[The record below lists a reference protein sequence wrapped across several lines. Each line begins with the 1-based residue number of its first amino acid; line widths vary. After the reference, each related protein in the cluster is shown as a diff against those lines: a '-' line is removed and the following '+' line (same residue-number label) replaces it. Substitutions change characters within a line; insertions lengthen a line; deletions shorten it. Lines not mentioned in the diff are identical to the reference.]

1 MDKVERL
8 VAALRGGE
16 MERGEFLLRAGVLGV
31 SVPALVDMLRIGTAS
46 AAGANQQP
54 AAASGGTVTVAY
66 APEPDTLNVYSTHL
80 LGDVEAAVVEGLL
93 IPNGK
98 MQYVPVLAQRVP
110 TLQNGD
116 IKLISGGQKMDI
128 TYHLRPGVKW
138 SDGQPLTS
146 ADVLFT
152 WQALGNPKFL
162 AESKEGVDDVESIST
177 PDALTAVVH
186 YKRVNAD
193 FANTLFTFG
202 LFPKHA
208 LQGKDLNTYQGYN
221 RKPLGTGPFMV
232 QEWSSAQYI
241 TLVRNPHYWRPG
253 QPYLDKLIFKI
264 VPDSNTQVQQLQ
276 TGEANFVQNVP
287 YAKVS
292 QVKSMS
298 GIEVVAGKLNSWLN
312 LNFNF
317 KVPGLNDLAVRQ
329 AFAYGID
336 KKAICEQALFGLPS
350 PIKGVIQPVSPYYNP
365 NVPDYA
371 YSPAKAKT
379 LLDAAGWRLG
389 SDGVRAKNGVRLAF
403 NFTTYSDNADY
414 VRVQQIIMAEMQQVG
429 ISLTAQNGP
438 ASTVSGKMYQGEYQ
452 INLHRWILAAGPSIT
467 MLFASDQ
474 IPPTGLNESY
484 YRNPALDKLLHQSDT
499 VLDFAKRKA
508 LLDQAQVIIAHDLPT
523 IVIYNGTQV
532 IAYTNKLT
540 GFTPN
545 PTNMTN
551 FWNTGTWKLS

>member
-8 VAALRGGE
+8 VSALRTGE
-16 MERGEFLLRAGVLGV
+16 IGRGEFLMRAGALGI
-31 SVPALVDMLRIGTAS
+31 SVPALDAMLRMGTAS
-46 AAGANQQP
+46 AASTSRA

-93 IPNGK
+93 IPNGN
-98 MQYVPVLAQRVP
+98 MQYVPVLSQRVP

-116 IKLISGGQKMDI
+116 IKLTNGGKTMDI
-128 TYHLRPGVKW
+128 TYHLRPGVTW

-152 WQALGNPKFL
+152 WQALADPKFV
-162 AESKEGVDDVESIST
+162 AESKEGVDDVASIST

-186 YKRVNAD
+186 YKRINAD

-208 LQGKDLNTYQGYN
+208 LQGKDLNTDQAYN
-221 RKPLGTGPFMV
+221 RKPLGTGPFVV
-232 QEWSSAQYI
+232 QEWASGEYI
-241 TLVRNPHYWRPG
+241 TLDRNPHYWRAG

-264 VPDSNTQVQQLQ
+264 VPDTNTQVEQLQ

-292 QVKSMS
+292 QVKAMS
-298 GIEVVAGKLNSWLN
+298 GIKVVSSKLNSWLN

-336 KKAICEQALFGLPS
+336 KNAICQQALFGLPTPVKS
-350 PIKGVIQPVSPYYNP
+350 VIQPVSPYFNA
-365 NVPDYA
+365 NVPDYP
-371 YSPAKAKT
+371 YNPAKAKAI
-379 LLDAAGWRLG
+379 LDAAGWKPG
-389 SDGVRAKNGVRLAF
+389 SDGVRAKGGVRLAF
-403 NFTTYSDNADY
+403 TFTTYSDTADY
-414 VRVQQIIMAEMQQVG
+414 VRVQEIIMAEMQALG
-429 ISLTAQNGP
+429 IQLTAANGP
-438 ASTVSGKMYQGEYQ
+438 ASTVAGKMFQGQYQ
-452 INLHRWILAAGPSIT
+452 INMHRWILAAGPSIT
-467 MLFASDQ
+467 MLYASDQ
-474 IPPTGLNESY
+474 IPPNGLNESY
-484 YRNPALDKLLHQSDT
+484 YSNPALDKILHQSDT

-508 LLDQAQVIIAHDLPT
+508 MLNQAQNIIAHDLPT
-523 IVIYNGTQV
+523 IVIYNNTQV
-532 IAYTNKLT
+532 MAYTDKLT

-551 FWNTGTWKLS
+551 FWNTGTWRLS